1 MDDLLQSMTDF
12 LAKEP
17 EKRFGELMAILNYSE
32 NAQAMGALGL
42 VLPACTGEEQL
53 IISQKLG
60 DDRLEGNVTFPPSLI
75 HMFFADAR
83 IEAGPDAISELCC
96 SLLSHHNHEL
106 RENTLSLLEQGIF
119 ALDDHTRCQLIL
131 MLGDPEAK
139 IRQLAADIIPIYSD
153 DKDWLPERFFSTFYL
168 EDPRAGKFLA
178 GEIETHEDAVMF
190 LYLCFAHSE
199 FGHLNKEDSLNPS
212 LLIMELYHNTNRAK
226 IDFSEALSDALELFC
241 ARSASLNQLS
251 NKEKAKLKGS
261 LKKGV
266 RGAVEAAGG
275 EVPTRLP
282 RPNKQPLIRKEQAK
296 AKA

>member
-1 MDDLLQSMTDF
+1 M
-12 LAKEP
+12 
-17 EKRFGELMAILNYSE
+17 RYGELMGILNYSE

-42 VLPACTGEEQL
+42 VLPACTEEEQF

-75 HMFFADAR
+75 QMFFADAR

-119 ALDDHTRCQLIL
+119 ALDVHTRCQLIL

-139 IRQLAADIIPIYSD
+139 IRQLAADIIPLYSD
-153 DKDWLPERFFSTFYL
+153 DKDMLPERFFSTFYL
-168 EDPRAGKFLA
+168 EDFRAGRFLA
-178 GEIETHEDAVMF
+178 EGIETHEDAVMF

-199 FGHLNKEDSLNPS
+199 LGHLDKEDSLTPS
-212 LLIMELYHNTNRAK
+212 ILIMELYHTANRSK

-251 NKEKAKLKGS
+251 NKEKAKLKGG

-266 RGAVEAAGG
+266 RGAVEASGG
-275 EVPTRLP
+275 DFPARLP
-282 RPNKQPLIRKEQAK
+282 KPNKTPLASKTREKAK